1 MPDWLTPDDVAG
13 YLDLPASSVA
23 GDDNLALSTAA
34 WKAAV
39 ERRHPSY
46 FDSATPP
53 VYTPPA
59 DIRLGAIR
67 AAGLTYQSRNAPSGF
82 TGYGSEDVLF
92 DSLGANRAEIMRQLR
107 WKLPTVV

>member
-1 MPDWLTPDDVAG
+1 MAVPDWITPDDVAG
-13 YLDLPASSVA
+13 YLDLPPSSVA

-34 WKAAV
+34 WRAAV

-46 FDSATPP
+46 FVDG
-53 VYTPPA
+53 VYVAPA

-82 TGYGSEDVLF
+82 AGYGDETMLF

-107 WKLPTVV
+107 WRLPTVV